1 MEAREGISS
10 GVTVI
15 GAEAPSN
22 YHVAPR
28 SENPTNQISGSPAVG
43 VSPAGV
49 GLTGTTE
56 KKKRGRPRKYG
67 PDGTVA
73 RALSPMPISS
83 SAPPPGGDFSAGKPG
98 KVWPGSYEKKK
109 YKKMGMENLGICF
122 TLSKSLSL
130 IQLELVVVGSLL
142 E

>member
-1 MEAREGISS
+1 METREGLSS

-15 GAEAPSN
+15 GAEAPST

-28 SENPTNQISGSPAVG
+28 VENPSQISGSPAVNL
-43 VSPAGV
+43 SPVGV

-67 PDGTVA
+67 PDGALA

-83 SAPPPGGDFSAGKPG
+83 SAPPGGDFSAGKAS
-98 KVWPGSYEKKK
+98 KMWSGSFEKKK
-109 YKKMGMENLGICF
+109 YKKMGMDNSGLF
-122 TLSKSLSL
+122 YSLS
-130 IQLELVVVGSLL
+130 
-142 E
+142 